1 MQKQEQTATTID
13 RAAEDKRS
21 RSRLNVSR
29 LTEEESAFMAFID
42 ENMVGQPAAKRAA
55 LRIHRAIH
63 NPLRDPNRPIFS
75 VILAGE
81 SRTGKTHLVR
91 LLARWF
97 HSDEKAMVKVNGGEF
112 QERYALNRLIGSP
125 HGYIGFNDANDSSRK
140 PPEGKKDTSAL
151 LSQYNLDQSRRGSSR
166 DVTFVLF
173 DEWEK
178 MHGDMINLLL
188 AGLDDGEFTLANN
201 EDVNFRNVV
210 VVMTSNM
217 GMKELE
223 ASMSSIGFNNDR
235 ASGRKPSAVEVE
247 ASVQKAYRQKSSPE
261 FRNRIDMLVVYESL
275 SSAQLSDIINLEID
289 QVQRRIM
296 AVAPDR
302 LFVLKASERA
312 RDFLLNQAIASEDGG
327 LANLKRQLNECLLEP
342 LGTALNLGMV
352 KMGDLVEIDVEDGEL
367 VFDVLSGGM
376 EVDAFSRIPILGQGE
391 VDLSTTEARQAFFSP
406 AHVSLVPGMPLS
418 GYATIGGALLNL
430 SELMFLQRAVELKAL
445 ARFQSPFLADYEIRL
460 SDADNLDRLTSRA
473 FSLVRD
479 LTDLMGVKVLASE
492 TTYQPPYSVSLR
504 VRALPGQVDLL
515 RLRYSEISIEL
526 IN

>member
-1 MQKQEQTATTID
+1 MQKQEQTATID
-13 RAAEDKRS
+13 RITENKRS
-21 RSRLNVSR
+21 RSRLDVSR

-125 HGYIGFNDANDSSRK
+125 HGYIGFNDANDSARK
-140 PPEGKKDTSAL
+140 PRDGKKDTSAL
-151 LSQYNLDQSRRGSSR
+151 LSQHNLDQSRRGSSR

-188 AGLDDGEFTLANN
+188 AGLDEGEFTLANN

-235 ASGRKPSAVEVE
+235 ATGRKPSAVEVE

-275 SSAQLSDIINLEID
+275 SATQLSDIINLEII
-289 QVQRRIM
+289 QVQKRVM

-302 LFVLKASERA
+302 LFVLKASEGA
-312 RDFLLNQAIASEDGG
+312 RDFLLKRAIASEDGG
-327 LANLKRQLNECLLEP
+327 LANLKRQLNESLLEP
-342 LGTALNLGMV
+342 LGTALNLGLV
-352 KMGDLVEIDVEDGEL
+352 KMGDLVEIDVENGEL

-406 AHVSLVPGMPLS
+406 AHVSLAPGMPLS

-445 ARFQSPFLADYEIRL
+445 ARFQSPFLADYELRL
-460 SDADNLDRLTSRA
+460 SDKDDLDRLTGRA

-492 TTYQPPYSVSLR
+492 TTYQPPFSVSLR
-504 VRALPGQVDLL
+504 VRALPGQIDLL

>member
-1 MQKQEQTATTID
+1 MQKQEQTAKTID
-13 RAAEDKRS
+13 RAADDKRS
-21 RSRLNVSR
+21 RSRLDVSR

-75 VILAGE
+75 VILASE
-81 SRTGKTHLVR
+81 SRTGKTHQVR

-406 AHVSLVPGMPLS
+406 AHVSLAPGMPLS

-460 SDADNLDRLTSRA
+460 SDADKLDRLTSRA